1 MFEAKQK
8 KEKVIDPNLAD
19 LKDVFQ
25 DIMDEGWKVEIQFDD
40 AFEDELRYSVS
51 ILMKI
56 PGIEK
61 GDRYA
66 FYNVSNDVLLEL
78 EKVKNQFKRL
88 ANLQDLM
95 AEALGRL
102 NNMGFEVREY
112 ESPTTSDEKY
122 LIIELEYST
131 ENKSEND

>member
-1 MFEAKQK
+1 MFEAQQK

-25 DIMDEGWKVEIQFDD
+25 DIIDDGWKVKIEFDD

-51 ILMKI
+51 IRMKI
-56 PGIEK
+56 PGIDK

-66 FYNVSNDVLLEL
+66 FYNVSDDVLLEL

-95 AEALGRL
+95 ADALGRL
-102 NNMGFEVREY
+102 NSMGFEVREY
-112 ESPTTSDEKY
+112 ESPTDDSY
-122 LIIELEYST
+122 LIIELGFP
-131 ENKSEND
+131 SENENEND